1 MVKPAK
7 VRFLNKKGE
16 WVEEL
21 CHDLYTCREHKH
33 KVNETQK
40 ILLAAKNSATIS
52 ANITSVLE
60 GSGTTV
66 QSLEELLSVFDEDI
80 NVDNMAYHLNM
91 NKSSLFLSCPQPEY
105 CVIPSELHISERE
118 YRKLL
123 FASDSRVGSKNMES
137 IISPPTEKEISEDIY
152 AYIEYR
158 KHLKSRGYYARS
170 VNLPEG
176 VTEALTALCFNG
188 KLIRSG
194 SGDMLLSDGSIN
206 EVKGASSTGPNS
218 FSPSEWFDNLFFV
231 KYNLKTTFQIYKLDI
246 NRKDIEKIKVN
257 KRETFLDQ
265 AQAGRR
271 PRIIIEDVFIK
282 PHNILPDFT
291 VNVVP
296 GGLDIVN

>member
-1 MVKPAK
+1 MVKPTK

-21 CHDLYTCREHKH
+21 CHDIYTCREHKR

-40 ILLAAKNSATIS
+40 FLLAKKNSATIS
-52 ANITSVLE
+52 TTITSVIE
-60 GSGTTV
+60 GDDTTV
-66 QSLEELLSVFDEDI
+66 QSLEEALSVFDEDI
-80 NVDNMAYHLNM
+80 PVDNMAYHLSM
-91 NKSSLFLSCPQPEY
+91 NKSSIFLPCSKPED
-105 CVIPSELHISERE
+105 CVISPEFHISEKD

-123 FASDSRVGSKNMES
+123 FASDSRVGSKN
-137 IISPPTEKEISEDIY
+137 IKNVISPPTEKEISEDIY

-158 KHLKSRGYYARS
+158 NHLKSRNYYARS

-188 KLIRSG
+188 KLIRNG

-246 NRKDIEKIKVN
+246 NRKDIEKVKVN
-257 KRETFLDQ
+257 KSETFLDQ

-282 PHNILPDFT
+282 PQKFPLIL
-291 VNVVP
+291 
-296 GGLDIVN
+296 L